1 MTRRIKAALL
11 IFALS
16 AVEGRAAS
24 TPSPTNTAAASEV
37 RTVQILSRNFPLPD
51 LMQGRW
57 RDREDPHV
65 ELIVSGGEVTCFGK
79 VVNYDVKEI
88 SEEDRALTVSLRV
101 NDAKMEDTFARENIT
116 GLALTEDG
124 VLHAWNVKFGSEFVR
139 LGPAH

>member
-1 MTRRIKAALL
+1 M
-11 IFALS
+11 
-16 AVEGRAAS
+16 
-24 TPSPTNTAAASEV
+24 
-37 RTVQILSRNFPLPD
+37 QILSRNFPLPD